1 MNTVGR
7 MVAEDRTRREALAP
21 WAPELRWELA
31 IGNLTPSD
39 SARRMRRLAKEM
51 TVAARLLRIIA
62 RERDA
67 EAAGQ

>member
-31 IGNLTPSD
+31 SGI
-39 SARRMRRLAKEM
+39 
-51 TVAARLLRIIA
+51 
-62 RERDA
+62 
-67 EAAGQ
+67 

>member
-1 MNTVGR
+1 
-7 MVAEDRTRREALAP
+7 
-21 WAPELRWELA
+21 
-31 IGNLTPSD
+31 
-39 SARRMRRLAKEM
+39 MRRLAKEM